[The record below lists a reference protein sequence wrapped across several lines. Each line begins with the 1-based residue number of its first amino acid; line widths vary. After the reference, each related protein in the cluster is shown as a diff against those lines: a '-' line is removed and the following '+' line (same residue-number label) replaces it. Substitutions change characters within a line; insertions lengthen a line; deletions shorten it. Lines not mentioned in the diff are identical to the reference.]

1 MIIRRVV
8 FCVASFLLS
17 VVSIAGPVE
26 SYRTGPEYCPH
37 DRAPSATP
45 LTEKEAIDRART
57 LLPHDFCGPDGVRAA
72 GPSKGA
78 NYASSGGSVAAK
90 PQARGFNFVSGCDA
104 DSEWANGAW
113 RVFVQ
118 QYKRAG
124 NRKDV
129 GGLTHSYVILD
140 RVGNC
145 LANIPGTELGAR
157 N

>member
-1 MIIRRVV
+1 VSIRRAVLCAV
-8 FCVASFLLS
+8 SLPLS
-17 VVSIAGPVE
+17 VAAVAGPVE
-26 SYRTGPEYCPH
+26 AYRTGPQFCPH
-37 DRAPSATP
+37 DRAPNAP
-45 LTEKEAIDRART
+45 LLTEQEVIERART
-57 LLPHDFCGPDGVRAA
+57 LLPRDFCGPDNVRAA
-72 GPSKGA
+72 EPSQGA
-78 NYASSGGSVAAK
+78 NYTPSGGSDAAK
-90 PQARGFNFVSGCDA
+90 SQAWGINFVSGCDA

-118 QYKRAG
+118 QYKRSG
-124 NRKDV
+124 NRKDA

>member
-37 DRAPSATP
+37 DRAPTATT
-45 LTEKEAIDRART
+45 LTEKEVIERART
-57 LLPHDFCGPDGVRAA
+57 LLPHDFCGPD
-72 GPSKGA
+72 S
-78 NYASSGGSVAAK
+78 
-90 PQARGFNFVSGCDA
+90 FVSGCDA

-118 QYKRAG
+118 QYRRSG
-124 NRKDV
+124 DRKDR